1 MDVFE
6 SSSTSFRHNEEEDH
20 CVEHRQAAKEKIWSA
35 VGVCEANGDD
45 QNDQE
50 VGPLTARQHLAL
62 IWTLYLLTQ
71 LAL

>member
-6 SSSTSFRHNEEEDH
+6 SSSTSLRQYEEENH

-50 VGPLTARQHLAL
+50 VGP
-62 IWTLYLLTQ
+62 
-71 LAL
+71 

>member
-1 MDVFE
+1 M
-6 SSSTSFRHNEEEDH
+6 SSGLRPRVLKHNEEENH

-35 VGVCEANGDD
+35 VGVCEENGDD

-50 VGPLTARQHLAL
+50 VGSLRARQHLAL
-62 IWTLYLLTQ
+62 TRNLYLLTQ